1 MSFPKL
7 TFALRATAATVSLSR
22 MLDLELK
29 RLIERGFMAT
39 SSFKGPGASS
49 SETISVEALF
59 DDFLT
64 GMPVWSTSSLDAET
78 PEMLAN
84 LPIISMSAEDLPR
97 DAVEP
102 DVARA
107 DRQLELD
114 DVDAA
119 IGFEVAVTM
128 ESRDVSPLSKSGS
141 TDTSVF

>member
-1 MSFPKL
+1 
-7 TFALRATAATVSLSR
+7 

-29 RLIERGFMAT
+29 RLIERGFTAT

-49 SETISVEALF
+49 SETLSAEALF
-59 DDFLT
+59 DDSLT
-64 GMPVWSTSSLDAET
+64 GTLVWSTSSSDAET

-102 DVARA
+102 DLARA

-128 ESRDVSPLSKSGS
+128 ESRDASPFSKSGS
-141 TDTSVF
+141 TVF